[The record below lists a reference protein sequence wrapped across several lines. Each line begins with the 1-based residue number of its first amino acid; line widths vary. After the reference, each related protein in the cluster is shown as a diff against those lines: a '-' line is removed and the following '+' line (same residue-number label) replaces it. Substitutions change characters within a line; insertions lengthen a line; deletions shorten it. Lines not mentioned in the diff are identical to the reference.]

1 MLLIGMTGLL
11 PGMAVGADFFADT
24 RAYNLAH
31 GRVVFTEHC
40 LECHGRGRKGAPI
53 LEDLEWLP
61 RIEQSLAELIQ
72 HAVEGHDDMPPKG
85 DLDIPD
91 QDVAAAVAFVVDR
104 TRNLAI
110 EQLNDL
116 PQTAAGGIDDGG
128 AAPENNA
135 VVQMFML
142 LLGKERW
149 R

>member
-1 MLLIGMTGLL
+1 M
-11 PGMAVGADFFADT
+11 VFGADFFADT

-40 LECHGRGRKGAPI
+40 LQCHERGRRGAPI
-53 LEDLEWLP
+53 LDDLDDWLP
-61 RIEQSLAELIQ
+61 RIDRSLAELIQ
-72 HAVEGHDDMPPKG
+72 HALDGHEDMPAKG
-85 DLDIPD
+85 DLDLPD

-110 EQLNDL
+110 EQLDNL
-116 PQTAAGGIDDGG
+116 PATAAGGSKAGDGL
-128 AAPENNA
+128 AENDA